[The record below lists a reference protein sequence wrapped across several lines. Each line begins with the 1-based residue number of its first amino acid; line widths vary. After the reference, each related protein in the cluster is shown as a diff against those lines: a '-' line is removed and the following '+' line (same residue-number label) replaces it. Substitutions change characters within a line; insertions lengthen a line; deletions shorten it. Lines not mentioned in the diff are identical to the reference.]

1 MNKVFPAK
9 PDLFCATNLFLTIF
23 FFAPLPMYG
32 FLTQLIVSGSPLK
45 PEFLK
50 HFLMQLR
57 KMQPFAGIIAFL
69 YARSFFLF
77 LAVLHPR

>member
-1 MNKVFPAK
+1 
-9 PDLFCATNLFLTIF
+9 
-23 FFAPLPMYG
+23 MYG